1 MIKNIIF
8 DIGNVL
14 AAFDWEGNLKKFG
27 FSDEEYE
34 AIADAVYRSEDW
46 NEMDRGVM
54 TTEEVIR
61 GFAIKFRSMKRMSGV

>member
-27 FSDEEYE
+27 FQMRNMKQLQMRYIE
-34 AIADAVYRSEDW
+34 ATTGMRWIAA
-46 NEMDRGVM
+46 
-54 TTEEVIR
+54 
-61 GFAIKFRSMKRMSGV
+61 

>member
-14 AAFDWEGNLKKFG
+14 AAFDREGNLKKFG

-34 AIADAVYRSEDW
+34 AIADAVYRS
-46 NEMDRGVM
+46 
-54 TTEEVIR
+54 
-61 GFAIKFRSMKRMSGV
+61 